1 MDSSKLVEQALRA
14 LQAAPDF
21 NNQTSSQ
28 MDWGNALAHLM
39 QNQNQNLDQNLQNQ
53 NPLQNNQNQTQA
65 NSLPSNSNGDSS
77 SSPAPSNTPPDVSL
91 QSNVSLKLENNNN
104 QITDN
109 ALSSLYNSL
118 LATTETSSPISSAI
132 TSNGMLPSFAELS
145 PNIGSANRNK
155 LAKRDPVNLADN
167 ERLALVNKR
176 ASDRKAAQ
184 KYRRKKKL
192 EMDVLVSE
200 NSHLKD
206 RSKELE
212 NQLEQATTAIRM
224 LGEQINTHGIGN
236 QGTPPCQ
243 NCNTYEQQMKEL
255 LTRNAE
261 LEKSI
266 KGQNVL
272 EELLSQYAKSQTQNA
287 LQKANTEWWA
297 ENRDSTFSWKNN
309 VVLLFYMKI
318 LPNKKPNKSVRN
330 SKKKKFQNS
339 KVKTWFKMN
348 LF

>member
-14 LQAAPDF
+14 LQSTPDF

-39 QNQNQNLDQNLQNQ
+39 QNQNQNLNQNLNQNQ
-53 NPLQNNQNQTQA
+53 QSQLQNNQNALNPTQT

-77 SSPAPSNTPPDVSL
+77 SSPAPSNTPPDLSL
-91 QSNVSLKLENNNN
+91 QSNNVSLKMDNN
-104 QITDN
+104 QISDN

-118 LATTETSSPISSAI
+118 LTTPETSTTVSSVNVNNAI
-132 TSNGMLPSFAELS
+132 LPSFAEIS

-155 LAKRDPVNLADN
+155 LAKRDPGNLADN

-200 NSHLKD
+200 NSHLKE

-236 QGTPPCQ
+236 QNPCQ
-243 NCNTYEQQMKEL
+243 NCSTYEQQIKEL
-255 LTRNAE
+255 LARNAE

-272 EELLSQYAKSQTQNA
+272 EELLSQYAKNQTQN
-287 LQKANTEWWA
+287 LESTKTE
-297 ENRDSTFSWKNN
+297 
-309 VVLLFYMKI
+309 
-318 LPNKKPNKSVRN
+318 
-330 SKKKKFQNS
+330 
-339 KVKTWFKMN
+339 
-348 LF
+348 

>member
-21 NNQTSSQ
+21 NNQTTQ

-39 QNQNQNLDQNLQNQ
+39 QNQNQNLENQNHQNHQNQ
-53 NPLQNNQNQTQA
+53 LQNNPTQT
-65 NSLPSNSNGDSS
+65 NSLPSNSNADSS

-91 QSNVSLKLENNNN
+91 QSNVSLKLENN
-104 QITDN
+104 QLPDN

-118 LATTETSSPISSAI
+118 LTTPETSTQISSAN
-132 TSNGMLPSFAELS
+132 NGMLPSFAELS

-184 KYRRKKKL
+184 KYRRKKKV

-206 RSKELE
+206 RNKELE

-236 QGTPPCQ
+236 QNAPCQ
-243 NCNTYEQQMKEL
+243 NCNTYEQQIKEL

-272 EELLSQYAKSQTQNA
+272 EELLSQYAKSQTQN
-287 LQKANTEWWA
+287 LQNANA
-297 ENRDSTFSWKNN
+297 EWKN
-309 VVLLFYMKI
+309 
-318 LPNKKPNKSVRN
+318 SE
-330 SKKKKFQNS
+330 SSFQS
-339 KVKTWFKMN
+339 
-348 LF
+348 

>member
-21 NNQTSSQ
+21 NNQTSQ

-39 QNQNQNLDQNLQNQ
+39 QNQNQNLENQNHQNQ
-53 NPLQNNQNQTQA
+53 NPLQNNQNPTQT

-91 QSNVSLKLENNNN
+91 QSNVSLKLENN
-104 QITDN
+104 QISDN

-118 LATTETSSPISSAI
+118 LNTPETSTPISSA
-132 TSNGMLPSFAELS
+132 TANGMLPSFAELS

-155 LAKRDPVNLADN
+155 LAKRGDGNLADN

-184 KYRRKKKL
+184 KYRRKKKV

-200 NSHLKD
+200 NSHLKG

-236 QGTPPCQ
+236 QSGPCQ
-243 NCNTYEQQMKEL
+243 NCNTYEQQIKEL
-255 LTRNAE
+255 LARNAE

-272 EELLSQYAKSQTQNA
+272 EELLSQYAKSQTQN
-287 LQKANTEWWA
+287 LRNANAEWMMLKHRMKNIV
-297 ENRDSTFSWKNN
+297 NRA
-309 VVLLFYMKI
+309 
-318 LPNKKPNKSVRN
+318 
-330 SKKKKFQNS
+330 S
-339 KVKTWFKMN
+339 KVKNHFVLLSLFFFLKN
-348 LF
+348 LAESIILKKVF